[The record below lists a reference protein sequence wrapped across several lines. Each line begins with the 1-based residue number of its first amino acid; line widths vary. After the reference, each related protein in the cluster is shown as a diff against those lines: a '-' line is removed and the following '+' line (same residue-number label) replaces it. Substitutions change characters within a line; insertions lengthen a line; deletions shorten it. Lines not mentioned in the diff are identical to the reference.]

1 MNDNELVENINTLYN
16 LYVENE
22 NNFTNILNIFYNNV
36 YDLVNLSNG
45 KYQIENTIKLNKV
58 SIKGY
63 ILESDF
69 VKHLNNINIKEFK
82 LNELKKY
89 LIQTQNENNEHL
101 LLAIKLYELLDQLEI
116 IEKNEIDDLIDYIQI
131 ITGISIRNKLT
142 NKDELAVIYNLLSNK
157 IGEYEKNKL
166 IDENLKNR
174 FLDCLNVLFNYYING
189 SRKIVN
195 NI

>member
-69 VKHLNNINIKEFK
+69 VKHLNNIKEFK

>member
-16 LYVENE
+16 LYIENE
-22 NNFTNILNIFYNNV
+22 NNFTNILSIFYNNV

-82 LNELKKY
+82 LNDLKKY

-142 NKDELAVIYNLLSNK
+142 NKDELAVIYSLLSNK

>member
-36 YDLVNLSNG
+36 YGLVNLSNG

-69 VKHLNNINIKEFK
+69 VKHLNNIKEFK

>member
-82 LNELKKY
+82 LNELK
-89 LIQTQNENNEHL
+89 
-101 LLAIKLYELLDQLEI
+101 
-116 IEKNEIDDLIDYIQI
+116 
-131 ITGISIRNKLT
+131 
-142 NKDELAVIYNLLSNK
+142 
-157 IGEYEKNKL
+157 
-166 IDENLKNR
+166 
-174 FLDCLNVLFNYYING
+174 
-189 SRKIVN
+189 